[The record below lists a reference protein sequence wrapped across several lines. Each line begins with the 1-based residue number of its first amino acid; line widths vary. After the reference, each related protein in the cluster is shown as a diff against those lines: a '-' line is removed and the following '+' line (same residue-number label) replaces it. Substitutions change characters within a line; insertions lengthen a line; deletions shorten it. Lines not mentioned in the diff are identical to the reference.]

1 MEKREIQEKKRV
13 IWRRRKNSHTL
24 NLWKM
29 KKKNLMSSYRMKNS
43 IKKKLRIKWSKSHKA
58 LVLKSSYKISER
70 IIQQV
75 KLLKLSVVGV
85 QILSIRTKTRT
96 GQSLLSLTIRNL
108 VFQHL
113 RYLLPI
119 PQQWKMMKR
128 TKFSRIIGIKF
139 RFMETR
145 MRQTCSKGYFRMQ
158 VLQILSTTITIDFL
172 PYF

>member
-24 NLWKM
+24 NLWKI
-29 KKKNLMSSYRMKNS
+29 KKNLMSSYRMKNS
-43 IKKKLRIKWSKSHKA
+43 IKKKLSIKWSKSHKA

-119 PQQWKMMKR
+119 HQQWKMMKR

-145 MRQTCSKGYFRMQ
+145 MRQTCSKRYFRMQ

-172 PYF
+172 PYS